1 MLPYRTVGKLRVED
15 FRVRLEDRP
24 GWVWGT
30 TRLPLAGEEIYCAA
44 GQGTVTALHG
54 KTGDG
59 SRLVQVGIIGR
70 DKHPF
75 FAAASNVLLPPADT
89 VGSAVPGAARVGL
102 PSCVEPDP
110 WLGGSGGGP
119 HLE

>member
-1 MLPYRTVGKLRVED
+1 MLPYRTVGKLRADD

-44 GQGTVTALHG
+44 GEGTVTALHG

-75 FAAASNVLLPPADT
+75 FAAASNVLLPPA
-89 VGSAVPGAARVGL
+89 SAVGAARVRG
-102 PSCVEPDP
+102 SSSVEPEP